1 MDALEA
7 ISQPTRRRIVA
18 RIAELGEA
26 SVNDIAAPLAIT
38 RPAVSQHLK
47 VLRDAG
53 VVIERKAGRQR
64 LSRLNPAGLAQ
75 ARAQIELFLVN
86 ELDDLETAARD
97 VVKTQSLSSS
107 KPPGAA
113 KSHQTDNHIEATS

>member
-26 SVNDIAAPLAIT
+26 SVNDIAAPLDIT

-47 VLRDAG
+47 VLRESG
-53 VVIERKAGRQR
+53 VVLERRAGRRR
-64 LSRLNPAGLAQ
+64 LHRLNPDGLAQ
-75 ARAQIELFLVN
+75 ARAEIELFLVN
-86 ELDDLETAARD
+86 ELDDLETAARQI
-97 VVKTQSLSSS
+97 VGRR
-107 KPPGAA
+107 KPNRTANRP
-113 KSHQTDNHIEATS
+113 SATN

>member
-26 SVNDIAAPLAIT
+26 SVNDIAAPLNIT

-47 VLRDAG
+47 VLRDSG
-53 VVIERKAGRQR
+53 VVLERRVGRRR
-64 LSRLNPAGLAQ
+64 LHRLNPKGLAQ
-75 ARAQIELFLVN
+75 ARAEIELFLVN
-86 ELDDLETAARD
+86 ELDDLETAARQIIGNRPAKRTE
-97 VVKTQSLSSS
+97 VKR
-107 KPPGAA
+107 
-113 KSHQTDNHIEATS
+113 

>member
-26 SVNDIAAPLAIT
+26 SVNDIAAPLSIT

-47 VLRDAG
+47 VLRDSG
-53 VVIERKAGRQR
+53 VVVERKVGRRR
-64 LSRLNPAGLAQ
+64 LHRLDPDGLAQ
-75 ARAQIELFLVN
+75 ARAEIELFLVN
-86 ELDDLETAARD
+86 ELDDLETAARH
-97 VVKTQSLSSS
+97 VR
-107 KPPGAA
+107 AA
-113 KSHQTDNHIEATS
+113 RQPEPR